1 MNKPI
6 IIIILLFFTCI
17 IFGQKIEI
25 GNIENQLK
33 TYNYVL
39 NNLDKIKSNNKEEIL
54 YVTLN
59 FNKNHFI
66 EKTTYFSCNKQTM
79 HDEEK
84 KETKVSYELNQF
96 IENTFS
102 FFSNDIFHSK
112 QSGESGFSFFI
123 SFSKK
128 NLEIAINEV
137 NNEIHN
143 LEQNIDKIGIIPDS
157 KFNLQLT
164 DLYFNRK
171 KYDDKKDEC
180 KLNNLNSQL
189 IEIAPNLYFIFRIVK
204 TNQFVTNKAVDF
216 FEYKIMY
223 LEGTSSELFIS
234 NRFKIDSKEIEID
247 EIPLSSADDNLSDS
261 TYCESDEIEN
271 SSRKFENIKF
281 LIKLQFAK

>member
-1 MNKPI
+1 MNKDI

-79 HDEEK
+79 HEEEK
-84 KETKVSYELNQF
+84 KETKVSYELNKF

-102 FFSNDIFHSK
+102 FFSNDIFYSK
-112 QSGESGFSFFI
+112 QSGESGYSFFI
-123 SFSKK
+123 PLSKK

-143 LEQNIDKIGIIPDS
+143 LGQNIDKTGIIPDS
-157 KFNLQLT
+157 KFNLLLT
-164 DLYFNRK
+164 DLFFNGK
-171 KYDDKKDEC
+171 KYDDKKIEG
-180 KLNNLNSQL
+180 KLNNFNSQL
-189 IEIAPNLYFIFRIVK
+189 IEIAPNLYFIFRTIK
-204 TNQFVTNKAVDF
+204 TNQFVTNNTVDYI
-216 FEYKIMY
+216 EYKIMY
-223 LEGTSSELFIS
+223 LEGTSSKLFIS
-234 NRFKIDSKEIEID
+234 NRFKIDSKEIEIS
-247 EIPLSSADDNLSDS
+247 ETPLSYGNDSLSD
-261 TYCESDEIEN
+261 TQCCESDEMQYL
-271 SSRKFENIKF
+271 SRKFENIKI
-281 LIKLQFAK
+281 LITLQFVK

>member
-1 MNKPI
+1 MNKLI
-6 IIIILLFFTCI
+6 IITLFFTSF
-17 IFGQKIEI
+17 IFAQKIEI

-39 NNLDKIKSNNKEEIL
+39 NNLDNIKSNNEEEIL

-66 EKTTYFSCNKQTM
+66 EKSSFFSCNKQTLN
-79 HDEEK
+79 DENK
-84 KETKVSYELNQF
+84 KEIKVSDELNQF
-96 IENTFS
+96 IEKTFS
-102 FFSNDIFHSK
+102 FFSNDIFYSK
-112 QSGESGFSFFI
+112 QNGESRYSFFI
-123 SFSKK
+123 PLSKK
-128 NLEIAINEV
+128 DLEIGIN
-137 NNEIHN
+137 NITNEIHN
-143 LEQNIDKIGIIPDS
+143 LEHNSDKKGIIANS

-171 KYDDKKDEC
+171 KYDDKKDEG

-189 IEIAPNLYFIFRIVK
+189 IEIAPNLYFIFRIIK

-261 TYCESDEIEN
+261 PYCESDEIEN

-281 LIKLQFAK
+281 SIKLQFVK

>member
-123 SFSKK
+123 PFSKK